1 MRRIILL
8 VVLLAFILSLAVP
21 YGCTNKKPEQTDS
34 VQSDSAVTDTA
45 GEDST
50 ENLISQ
56 TPMPKTADELF
67 DDFVFLRPT
76 AGCSSSASPSRC
88 LCIATANWRRKSRRG
103 IGAWSISSCAR
114 TTIR

>member
-34 VQSDSAVTDTA
+34 IQSDSVVTATA

-56 TPMPKTADELF
+56 APMPTTADELF
-67 DDFVFLRPT
+67 DDFVFNF
-76 AGCSSSASPSRC
+76 A
-88 LCIATANWRRKSRRG
+88 ANRRLQLKR
-103 IGAWSISSCAR
+103 IVFPLPV
-114 TTIR
+114 